1 MIQYYETLARSSESI
16 RRGKV
21 ADETAFLSMHET
33 SMDAFLIYLQKKK
46 SIHCLELPQSY
57 YYSMQLN
64 FDRIVIFLHMKKS
77 E

>member
-33 SMDAFLIYLQKKK
+33 SMDAFFHLFRKEI
-46 SIHCLELPQSY
+46 INILPGAS
-57 YYSMQLN
+57 SGLLL
-64 FDRIVIFLHMKKS
+64 LHAA
-77 E
+77 